1 MEIAAETA
9 VRTIAGIAIISVG
22 MSAVSTGHN
31 IRIQVYTVK
40 NEGVEIIKTD
50 EYVMEREGTSPVELN
65 TLRELDRKLA
75 RLSQMKRY
83 RTP

>member
-1 MEIAAETA
+1 
-9 VRTIAGIAIISVG
+9 

>member
-1 MEIAAETA
+1 M
-9 VRTIAGIAIISVG
+9 AGIAIISVG